1 MPKFSHTAEIGTL
14 CTSGDRSAAPGC
26 ARHAT
31 KTHAALLCV
40 VGSQCGES
48 RGFKPCKGHSYR
60 SGRDDLMK
68 KNSCSSAMKYWL
80 ILLGR
85 NVVKVMGSNPAGVIV
100 IEVVVVIKHGTP
112 CTTQISLL
120 FRFFIQVDTC
130 I

>member
-1 MPKFSHTAEIGTL
+1 MQL
-14 CTSGDRSAAPGC
+14 CSAILADI
-26 ARHAT
+26 
-31 KTHAALLCV
+31 
-40 VGSQCGES
+40 VGLQCGES
-48 RGFKPCKGHSYR
+48 HGFKPCKGHSYR